1 MKPKASR
8 SKTILTTLVAVVILA
23 LLVVAAVKCANGAS
37 LANTAWSLLPPVI
50 AIVLA
55 LITKE
60 AYSAL
65 FIGVLVGSLFTCGFA
80 PVATLDTILNDGLIA
95 AISAN
100 AGIFLFLVLL
110 GIIVALVN
118 AAGGSAA
125 FGRWAETHIKTH
137 AGAQLATFVLGILIF
152 IDDYF
157 NCLTVGS
164 VMRPVT
170 DSHKISRPK
179 LAYLIDATAAP
190 VCMIAPISSWA
201 AAVSSTAEGL
211 DTGMS
216 GIELFVKAIPYN
228 LYSILT
234 FVFILAIIAMKLDY
248 GPMRKFEAKAAK
260 GDLSALV
267 EEAGESANPNGRVID
282 LILPVL
288 ALIVTCTIGMI
299 YVGGF
304 FGADMSGHGLRAQG
318 LYCHGPADHHPDA
331 GRLAEGHDQRPWRG
345 CICLRSDVRR
355 FCVAVQYAA
364 RRHFRRGLHSG
375 LCLRHELG
383 HVRHSD
389 PDRYR
394 RLPC

>member
-8 SKTILTTLVAVVILA
+8 SKTILTKLVAVVILA

-65 FIGVLVGSLFTCGFA
+65 FIGVLVGSLFTCGFV
-80 PVATLDTILNDGLIA
+80 PVTTLDTILNDGLIA

-190 VCMIAPISSWA
+190 VCMIAPIS
-201 AAVSSTAEGL
+201 
-211 DTGMS
+211 
-216 GIELFVKAIPYN
+216 IP
-228 LYSILT
+228 
-234 FVFILAIIAMKLDY
+234 F
-248 GPMRKFEAKAAK
+248 
-260 GDLSALV
+260 
-267 EEAGESANPNGRVID
+267 
-282 LILPVL
+282 
-288 ALIVTCTIGMI
+288 
-299 YVGGF
+299 
-304 FGADMSGHGLRAQG
+304 
-318 LYCHGPADHHPDA
+318 
-331 GRLAEGHDQRPWRG
+331 
-345 CICLRSDVRR
+345 
-355 FCVAVQYAA
+355 
-364 RRHFRRGLHSG
+364 
-375 LCLRHELG
+375 
-383 HVRHSD
+383 
-389 PDRYR
+389 
-394 RLPC
+394 